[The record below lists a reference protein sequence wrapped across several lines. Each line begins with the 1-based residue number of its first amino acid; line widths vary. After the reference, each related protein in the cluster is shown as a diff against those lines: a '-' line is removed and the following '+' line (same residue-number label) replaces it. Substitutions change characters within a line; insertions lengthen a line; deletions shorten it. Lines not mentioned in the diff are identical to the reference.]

1 VLDPDAHLVSRGCP
15 LTVDGLLRYADATR
29 RRYSRAGRPF
39 VAVPAE
45 VTFVGWD
52 IDAILSGSR
61 LRTRWSYAAVAVERV
76 VEAGFD
82 PLVTFGAPH
91 YSVVLPSYTDVAAQ
105 RLIEVL
111 RGQGQSASRHEGAVT
126 DYNDVTVTL
135 PADVNQVDETGSC
148 GHSSRAPQNR
158 TGCVPAS

>member
-1 VLDPDAHLVSRGCP
+1 MSDLTPIEGHVRLGEVLDPDAHLVIRGWP
-15 LTVDGLLRYADATR
+15 LTVDGLLRNADAAR

-45 VTFVGWD
+45 VTVVGWD
-52 IDAILSGSR
+52 VDAILSGPR
-61 LRTRWSYAAVAVERV
+61 LRTRRSYAAVPVGRV

-82 PLVTFGAPH
+82 LLATFSAPH

-111 RGQGQSASRHEGAVT
+111 GEVK
-126 DYNDVTVTL
+126 
-135 PADVNQVDETGSC
+135 VNPHHVRREL
-148 GHSSRAPQNR
+148 
-158 TGCVPAS
+158 